1 MRQSPRTSRSI
12 ASPSPIPT
20 VRSTILSLP
29 PVTLTTG
36 WPRTGALGDHRRYF
50 GLVRSPQPVDPDHER
65 VLRAM
70 AREPAP
76 WIVAVAVLGEIGY
89 LVASRGTP
97 AALDAFLQDL
107 DDGTYTLDDG
117 IEDIARVR
125 VLVRRYADLPLG
137 LVDAMVIACAER
149 NGG

>member
-1 MRQSPRTSRSI
+1 M
-12 ASPSPIPT
+12 
-20 VRSTILSLP
+20 
-29 PVTLTTG
+29 
-36 WPRTGALGDHRRYF
+36 
-50 GLVRSPQPVDPDHER
+50 DPDHER

-76 WIVAVAVLGEIGY
+76 WIVAAAVLGEIGY

-149 NGG
+149 NGGLVATLDQRHFGVVAREGTITVVPAA